1 MAPLS
6 SEPRQVLVVLNPVRR
21 RALYQLVTEI
31 TAYMR
36 SQLELHDDG
45 EDDGRGAKNTPQQS
59 PAQAPQPLGRGSP
72 RGSPPIPGATPAAAA
87 AAEAKAEAS
96 VSQAHTPPGP
106 ELIALRKA
114 AVVHFDEWK
123 REFHTRLREVL
134 AARDDDKILEAR
146 SERQKKMAQ
155 IRAESPAEG
164 EDLIDLGGGPSE
176 NEAALHTTRAIE
188 SLRAI
193 YHPIPT
199 RLTTVPVEDRRE
211 VISSVLILLL
221 STGRYT
227 AYARTF
233 ITYLT
238 SALGLP
244 LSFLT
249 DEEKEI
255 AKTMIEASAEAEKAK
270 RDGSMSAEA
279 EAQKR
284 KQQGQVGRFWKVG
297 LASVAGAAIIG
308 VTGGLAAPVVA
319 GAIGGLMGS
328 VGLGGLA
335 SFLGIFWMNGA
346 LVGTLFGAFG
356 ARMTGEMAD
365 KYAREVEDFRF
376 LPLKDEWGSEFRKED
391 KDVRRLRVSIGING
405 WLLSEDEVTKPWRAL
420 GDETEAFALRYEM
433 NSLLELGHA
442 LQDTVASYAWS
453 VLKIEILKRTVLATL
468 WAALWP
474 IQILKLAAGVDN
486 PFNLAKNRS
495 EKAGR
500 ILADALINKIQG
512 ERPVTLIGYSLG
524 ARVIYVCLKTLAER
538 RAFGLVDTVV
548 FIGAPTPSNRDE
560 WQLIRSVVTGK
571 LFNVYSENDYIL
583 AFLYRATSI
592 QLGIAGL
599 QAVEDIE
606 GVENLNLTEDVK
618 GHLRYP
624 GLIAQIL
631 TKCGFPNI
639 SGGDRPIEKEED
651 IRLEDMDG
659 SSRTGTL
666 LDFDEPPVPVAV
678 KPLGRKT
685 HRDISFPSG
694 FPRTEERPVVRKVQS
709 TPVTGPLSSEL
720 QTAFDPL
727 EPKSLGSPDAK
738 GWQRKQSGASGTRS
752 ASAAS
757 PQPPPSYSPGKF
769 TLPPEVEDKLY
780 GAAAPGHEDDGDD
793 DDDDFGGGIRM
804 MDNDDDHDDDGD
816 MVTYMEPLRLE
827 DKDEK

>member
-1 MAPLS
+1 
-6 SEPRQVLVVLNPVRR
+6 
-21 RALYQLVTEI
+21 
-31 TAYMR
+31 
-36 SQLELHDDG
+36 
-45 EDDGRGAKNTPQQS
+45 
-59 PAQAPQPLGRGSP
+59 
-72 RGSPPIPGATPAAAA
+72 
-87 AAEAKAEAS
+87 
-96 VSQAHTPPGP
+96 
-106 ELIALRKA
+106 
-114 AVVHFDEWK
+114 
-123 REFHTRLREVL
+123 
-134 AARDDDKILEAR
+134 
-146 SERQKKMAQ
+146 
-155 IRAESPAEG
+155 
-164 EDLIDLGGGPSE
+164 
-176 NEAALHTTRAIE
+176 
-188 SLRAI
+188 
-193 YHPIPT
+193 
-199 RLTTVPVEDRRE
+199 
-211 VISSVLILLL
+211 
-221 STGRYT
+221 
-227 AYARTF
+227 
-233 ITYLT
+233 
-238 SALGLP
+238 
-244 LSFLT
+244 
-249 DEEKEI
+249 
-255 AKTMIEASAEAEKAK
+255 
-270 RDGSMSAEA
+270 
-279 EAQKR
+279 
-284 KQQGQVGRFWKVG
+284 
-297 LASVAGAAIIG
+297 
-308 VTGGLAAPVVA
+308 
-319 GAIGGLMGS
+319 
-328 VGLGGLA
+328 
-335 SFLGIFWMNGA
+335 
-346 LVGTLFGAFG
+346 
-356 ARMTGEMAD
+356 MAD

-376 LPLKDEWGSEFRKED
+376 LPLKDEWGSGFRKDD

-405 WLLSEDEVTKPWRAL
+405 WLLSEDEVTKPWRSL

-538 RAFGLVDTVV
+538 KAFGLVDTVV

-571 LFNVYSENDYIL
+571 LFNVYSENDFIL

-624 GLIAQIL
+624 GIIAQIL

-639 SGGDRPIEKEED
+639 SGGEKPIEKEEED
-651 IRLEDMDG
+651 IGLEDTDG
-659 SSRTGTL
+659 SIKTGTL

-694 FPRTEERPVVRKVQS
+694 FPKAEERPVVRKVQS
-709 TPVTGPLSSEL
+709 TPVSGPLSSEL
-720 QTAFDPL
+720 QTAFDPH

-738 GWQRKQSGASGTRS
+738 EWQRKQNSATEISLS
-752 ASAAS
+752 ASS
-757 PQPPPSYSPGKF
+757 QPPPSYSPGKF

-780 GAAAPGHEDDGDD
+780 GAASDDEDE
-793 DDDDFGGGIRM
+793 DDFGGGISM
-804 MDNDDDHDDDGD
+804 MDNDDDHSDDGD